1 MFAAAAP
8 ASGGATPG
16 VGVAL
21 LRDVCARF
29 QEACRR
35 ADDAGG
41 AGLPHPLAPL
51 AGKVLAALAGGD
63 VGAAIEVL
71 EQVARLAPPT
81 DVRVRLPLEVL
92 AATCRHAGAPE
103 QLAVDAACVLVGPAW
118 DPCRAT
124 GTAVGLA
131 ARLRAIAGAPDGLEA
146 PFDGALRGVR
156 DIAAADLRRMMQF
169 GSLERAERGRAG
181 SRRKGESAE
190 LARPVPRVGDTW
202 LAIARANRHLTLGQ
216 IGQLHV
222 ESRERMSNLFGAAPF
237 VTRCA
242 HGWPA
247 VERWRRLQDLGALVG
262 GAIVPVEVPT
272 TSPLD
277 EGDAAPSNYFF
288 VPFDRFLEAVQRVE
302 AEGLEPKL
310 YCAQHRLFEQRAA
323 LLDDLDFSSLP
334 VPDGRAAEPPTVWV
348 GPSGTVT
355 PLHHDGDRDNFL
367 VQIVGVKYVRL
378 YPPDAPVPA
387 RGGSRSNFADLPDG
401 LPVDLEYRECRLE
414 PGDALHIP
422 ARWWH
427 HVQSE
432 SVSVSVSL
440 MLPRA

>member
-1 MFAAAAP
+1 MGAAAGEAGE
-8 ASGGATPG
+8 AGQ

-35 ADDAGG
+35 ADEDEAGG
-41 AGLPHPLAPL
+41 APPPHPLAPL
-51 AGKVLAALAGGD
+51 AGKVLAGLARGE
-63 VGAAIEVL
+63 VGEAIDVL

-92 AATCRHAGAPE
+92 AATCRRAGAPE
-103 QLAVDAACVLVGPAW
+103 QLVVDAACVLVGPAW
-118 DPCRAT
+118 GAH
-124 GTAVGLA
+124 AVGLA
-131 ARLRAIAGAPDGLEA
+131 ARLSAVAGAPGGPEA
-146 PFDGALRGVR
+146 PSDGALRGVR
-156 DIAAADLRRMMQF
+156 DIAAADLRRMQSY
-169 GSLERAERGRAG
+169 SLERAERGRAG
-181 SRRKGESAE
+181 SSRRQGGQG
-190 LARPVPRVGDTW
+190 RRVP
-202 LAIARANRHLTLGQ
+202 L
-216 IGQLHV
+216 V
-222 ESRERMSNLFGAAPF
+222 ESRERMSKLFGVAPF

-272 TSPLD
+272 TSPP
-277 EGDAAPSNYFF
+277 EGAPSSYFF
-288 VPFDRFLEAVQRVE
+288 LPFDRFLEAVQRVE
-302 AEGLEPKL
+302 GEGLEPKL

-323 LLDDLDFSSLP
+323 LLDDLDFRSLP
-334 VPDGRAAEPPTVWV
+334 VPDDDGRAAEPPTVWV

-401 LPVDLEYRECRLE
+401 LPDNLEHWECRLG

-427 HVQSE
+427 HVASE
-432 SVSVSVSL
+432 AVSVSVSL